1 MHRLGLIEDLGKSF
15 TTTNLIENLNS
26 QLGKYVR
33 KVKLWRNSNMKA
45 RWIAVALLE
54 IENRMRRVNNY
65 EKLKLLRLAIKS
77 ELKLDKEEVA

>member
-1 MHRLGLIEDLGKSF
+1 
-15 TTTNLIENLNS
+15 
-26 QLGKYVR
+26 
-33 KVKLWRNSNMKA
+33 MKA